1 MKDKTKSKNES
12 KNKTLSEDL
21 LNSYRAALYKVRDFF
36 LSIEDREF
44 DVDNIEQSM
53 KIIKSILDS
62 GASLGKNIETLA
74 ILEKKVA
81 AEEAVNSKVRGGA
94 KLGIFET
101 TDNE

>member
-94 KLGIFET
+94 KLGMWE
-101 TDNE
+101 DGNE